1 MNMIAAQSTSIAFI
15 GYEAETLT
23 LRIVFREGGAYDYHG
38 VPEMVFQQLLN
49 AQSKGKYYI
58 RRIKGRFSQIR
69 IQ

>member
-1 MNMIAAQSTSIAFI
+1 MNMIAVRSISIAFI
-15 GYEAETLT
+15 GYEAETLA

-38 VPEMVFQQLLN
+38 VPEMVFQQFLA

-58 RRIKGRFSQIR
+58 RWIKGRFNQAR